1 MHKKII
7 NKISKKI
14 INVIGKGKHSLHE
27 PTLGDK
33 EKNFVLKC
41 LKSGFVSSAG
51 KMIGK
56 FEKEIKKV
64 TKSKHVISVINC
76 TEAIKV
82 CLKVAGVRENDEV
95 LVPSLTFVGSVSPI
109 VEIGAIPHFIDS
121 NLDDLGVNVE
131 KLSEYLKKNT
141 FLKKGKLVNKK
152 TKRCIKAIIPVHIFG
167 HSCKIVELLKLSKK
181 FKIFVIEDAAEALG
195 SFYKKKHLGTFGLA
209 GCISFNGN
217 KIITTGS
224 GGAIITNNYKFA
236 KKAKHLIQT
245 AKVKHKFEYVHDEIG
260 YNLRMSNLN
269 ASLGL
274 GQMKNLRK
282 FLNLKR
288 KLFFKYKKYFADCK
302 EFEIF
307 SERKFSRSNY
317 WLQTII
323 LKKNYINLKNHIIKD
338 LHKKKILARPA
349 WKLISTLKPY
359 KNFPKM
365 NLSGAKH
372 IYSSVINLPSSPGI
386 LLKK

>member
-7 NKISKKI
+7 YKISKKI
-14 INVIGKGKHSLHE
+14 INVIGEGKHSLHE
-27 PTLGDK
+27 PIIGNK

-41 LKSGFVSSAG
+41 LDSGFVSTAG

-64 TKSKHVISVINC
+64 TKSKHVISVINF

-82 CLKVAGVRENDEV
+82 CLKVSGVKENDEV

-121 NLDDLGVNVE
+121 NSDDFGVNVE
-131 KLSEYLKKNT
+131 KLNEYLKKNT
-141 FLKKGKLVNKK
+141 FLNKGKLINKK
-152 TKRCIKAIIPVHIFG
+152 TKRFIKAIIPVHIFG
-167 HSCKIVELLKLSKK
+167 HPCKIAELIKLSKK
-181 FKIFVIEDAAEALG
+181 FKIHVIEDAAEALG
-195 SFYKKKHLGTFGLA
+195 SFYMKKHVGTFGLA

-224 GGAIITNNYKFA
+224 GGAIVTNNDKFA

-245 AKVKHKFEYVHDEIG
+245 AKVKHKFEYIHDEVG

-288 KLFFKYKKYFADCK
+288 KLFFKYKKYFTDCK

-307 SERKFSRSNY
+307 SEKKFSKSNH

-323 LKKNYINLKNHIIKD
+323 LKKNYINLKEDIIND
-338 LHKKKILARPA
+338 LHKKEILARPA

-365 NLSGAKH
+365 NLSGAKN